1 MQEFYW
7 VEEEVSETVPTYY
20 HVVFFEGE
28 GNSVSRSWVKTEGL
42 QKMAEPLEEPK
53 GWMKINGNKR
63 QKMRKTLEMAKQA
76 MTSPR
81 HQRLERF
88 SFASLYKGKWGKYA
102 DLTAEEEEAAE
113 KEDELKKKKIQLVK
127 TPKSE
132 PPPKG
137 NQQNQGKNR
146 KSLDSTKASKGN
158 QVRKATE
165 RKSLDLTKAPKEATE
180 TSVPPRKGKTLLGR
194 KAAIMGLDSPRRSEV
209 PLKPRS
215 ISTQIKED
223 IRTFMKESEKKRKR
237 SGETLMNKVEA
248 KIQEKI
254 QETIGDNLT
263 PQKGENSE
271 KSETPLLGT
280 GQVKTEYNPN
290 ASLANI
296 LSPLATSAS
305 PASKNLVAE
314 KRASSTVRLP
324 SKDGKSSKKSFSK
337 PPLPS
342 DVMIALAVRNL
353 DPENHYGAKFAS
365 IQAFLSLIFPYF
377 NEQRLECREMIRRAY
392 DVNAKEETGKE
403 NFRIKGSLVEQLSV
417 RIKSYVERSRTL
429 VRESMLVP
437 ELLEVRLDL
446 HKREILL
453 LIILRQILLEKFEH
467 GRARGAEGKLQPPWS
482 TRMLA
487 YLALL
492 TLRPPAT
499 SEQVVFPVPF
509 SISPFLECFMFLS
522 SLL

>member
-7 VEEEVSETVPTYY
+7 VEEEVSETVPTWY

-28 GNSVSRSWVKTEGL
+28 GSSVSRSWVKTEGL

-53 GWMKINGNKR
+53 GWTKINGSKR

-76 MTSPR
+76 ITSPR

-113 KEDELKKKKIQLVK
+113 KEEESLIESKKKKIQLVK

-132 PPPKG
+132 STPHLPKG
-137 NQQNQGKNR
+137 SQLNQGKNR
-146 KSLDSTKASKGN
+146 KSLDSTKPLKGKP
-158 QVRKATE
+158 VDE
-165 RKSLDLTKAPKEATE
+165 RKSLDLPKAPKESKEPTAA
-180 TSVPPRKGKTLLGR
+180 PPKKGKTLLGR
-194 KAAIMGLDSPRRSEV
+194 KAAIMGLDSPIRSEV

-223 IRTFMKESEKKRKR
+223 IRTLMRKSEEKNKRK

-248 KIQEKI
+248 KIQEK
-254 QETIGDNLT
+254 TGTNGDNTT
-263 PQKGENSE
+263 PQKWENPE
-271 KSETPLLGT
+271 KCETPV
-280 GQVKTEYNPN
+280 VKTEPNLN
-290 ASLANI
+290 ASMPNI
-296 LSPLATSAS
+296 LSPLAASTS
-305 PASKNLVAE
+305 PTSKTLVPE

-417 RIKSYVERSRTL
+417 RIKSYVERSRSM
-429 VRESMLVP
+429 VREAMLVP
-437 ELLEVRLDL
+437 ELLEVR
-446 HKREILL
+446 
-453 LIILRQILLEKFEH
+453 
-467 GRARGAEGKLQPPWS
+467 
-482 TRMLA
+482 
-487 YLALL
+487 
-492 TLRPPAT
+492 
-499 SEQVVFPVPF
+499 
-509 SISPFLECFMFLS
+509 
-522 SLL
+522 

>member
-7 VEEEVSETVPTYY
+7 VEEEVSETVPTWY

-53 GWMKINGNKR
+53 GWTKINGNKR

-113 KEDELKKKKIQLVK
+113 KEEEALSESKKKKIQLVK

-132 PPPKG
+132 PPPPPKL
-137 NQQNQGKNR
+137 NQGRNR
-146 KSLDSTKASKGN
+146 KSLDSTTKEK
-158 QVRKATE
+158 QVDKATE
-165 RKSLDLTKAPKEATE
+165 RKSVDLTKAPKEANE
-180 TSVPPRKGKTLLGR
+180 VSAPPRKGKTLLGR
-194 KAAIMGLDSPRRSEV
+194 KAAIMGLDSPRRSDL

-223 IRTFMKESEKKRKR
+223 IRTFMKESEKKTKR
-237 SGETLMNKVEA
+237 SGETLMKKVEA
-248 KIQEKI
+248 KIQEKT
-254 QETIGDNLT
+254 ETSVNNLT
-263 PQKGENSE
+263 PQKRENSE
-271 KSETPLLGT
+271 KSDTPLGT
-280 GQVKTEYNPN
+280 GSVKIEENPN
-290 ASLANI
+290 ASLPNI
-296 LSPLATSAS
+296 LSPLAASAMS
-305 PASKNLVAE
+305 PHSKKLVPE
-314 KRASSTVRLP
+314 KRASSTVRLT
-324 SKDGKSSKKSFSK
+324 SKDGKNSKKTFSK

-429 VRESMLVP
+429 VREAMLVP
-437 ELLEVRLDL
+437 ELLEVR
-446 HKREILL
+446 
-453 LIILRQILLEKFEH
+453 
-467 GRARGAEGKLQPPWS
+467 
-482 TRMLA
+482 
-487 YLALL
+487 
-492 TLRPPAT
+492 
-499 SEQVVFPVPF
+499 
-509 SISPFLECFMFLS
+509 
-522 SLL
+522 

>member
-1 MQEFYW
+1 M
-7 VEEEVSETVPTYY
+7 PTWY

-76 MTSPR
+76 ITSPR

-113 KEDELKKKKIQLVK
+113 KEEESKKKKIQLVK

-132 PPPKG
+132 PPPPAPKG
-137 NQQNQGKNR
+137 NQANQGRNR
-146 KSLDSTKASKGN
+146 KSLDLTKVSEGKQADN
-158 QVRKATE
+158 ATE
-165 RKSLDLTKAPKEATE
+165 RKSLDLLKAPKETNE
-180 TSVPPRKGKTLLGR
+180 TSAPPRKGKTLLGR

-215 ISTQIKED
+215 ITTQIKED

-248 KIQEKI
+248 KIQEKSG
-254 QETIGDNLT
+254 TIGDKLT
-263 PQKGENSE
+263 PQKRENSE
-271 KSETPLLGT
+271 KSDTPLGT
-280 GQVKTEYNPN
+280 GQVKMEYNPN
-290 ASLANI
+290 ASLPNI
-296 LSPLATSAS
+296 LSPLAASAMS
-305 PASKNLVAE
+305 PASKNLVPD
-314 KRASSTVRLP
+314 KRASSTVRLA

-429 VRESMLVP
+429 VREAMLVP
-437 ELLEVRLDL
+437 ELLEV
-446 HKREILL
+446 KKIGSSQEREI
-453 LIILRQILLEKFEH
+453 
-467 GRARGAEGKLQPPWS
+467 
-482 TRMLA
+482 T
-487 YLALL
+487 
-492 TLRPPAT
+492 TNN
-499 SEQVVFPVPF
+499 
-509 SISPFLECFMFLS
+509 S
-522 SLL
+522 SSDPIGEV